1 MKTTN
6 QKGLDGYV
14 YFPRPEDRQI
24 INDEMTKFSLIKMEE
39 LRSIYQSYQ
48 SKGWLGSRPFALKM
62 IALHFT
68 FLKKMGQSPFKHEGN
83 IIEFGPLDHI

>member
-14 YFPRPEDRQI
+14 YFPRPKDRQI
-24 INDEMTKFSLIKMEE
+24 IDEKMAGFLLESNE
-39 LRSIYQSYQ
+39 KLHSIYLDYLSN
-48 SKGWLGSRPFALKM
+48 GWYGSRQFALKM

-68 FLKKMGQSPFKHEGN
+68 FLKKIGKSPFKHKGN
-83 IIEFGPLDHI
+83 IIEFGPLD